1 MDRKV
6 TTQPKRFYQKKSHL
20 ITFAVVLA
28 SIGLLSQA
36 MSLDTGK
43 SLTLDKSRLVIS
55 TVKQGEFQ
63 AFVPLRGTVLPKRE
77 IFLDAVDGGRVEQV
91 FVEEG
96 NMVQAGEKLLRLS
109 NSSLQLSVLAR
120 EADVAE
126 QVNNLRNSRL
136 AMERSRLDKIN
147 AVIDSEYKITTL
159 NRQLSKI
166 RKLVS
171 QGVLATD
178 ELETLTEQLEFEKRR
193 LATVKES
200 QNTELSLQKQQIIQL
215 EQNVETLKDNLII
228 ARKSLDNLTVTAPIS
243 GQLTFLQ
250 AELGQ
255 SIADG
260 QRLGQLDDLNQFKVT
275 TQIDEF
281 YLNQVNAGMSGLFLN
296 AGQSYQLSVAKVYPG
311 VNNGQFKV
319 DWDFSGTKPAEL
331 RRGQTIQL
339 KLELSSAQQTLV
351 VEQGGFYQDT
361 GGTWAFVMADD
372 GLSASRRSVEFGRR
386 NSDVLEVVSG
396 LKEGD
401 RIVSS
406 SYGEL
411 TEMQSLEFTEINM

>member
-6 TTQPKRFYQKKSHL
+6 TSQPKRFYQKKSHL
-20 ITFAVVLA
+20 IAFGVVLA
-28 SIGLLSQA
+28 SIGLLTQA
-36 MSLDTGK
+36 MSMDAGK

-55 TVKQGEFQ
+55 EVKQGEFQ

-109 NSSLQLSVLAR
+109 NSTLQLSVLAR

-126 QVNNLRNSRL
+126 QINNLRNSRL

-147 AVIDSEYKITTL
+147 AVIDSEYTITKL
-159 NRQLSKI
+159 NRQLNKS
-166 RKLVS
+166 RKLVK

-178 ELETLTEQLEFEKRR
+178 ELEAITEQLEFEKRR

-200 QNTELSLQKQQIIQL
+200 QQTELSLQEQQIIQL
-215 EQNVETLKDNLII
+215 EQNVETLKDNLVI

-260 QRLGQLDDLNQFKVT
+260 QRLGQVDDLNQFKIT
-275 TQIDEF
+275 TQVDEF
-281 YLNQVNAGMSGLFLN
+281 YLSQVNAGMTGEFMN
-296 AGQSYQLSVAKVYPG
+296 AGQSYQLKIAKVYPG

-319 DWDFSGTKPAEL
+319 DWDFAQSKPVDL

-361 GGTWAFVMADD
+361 GGAWAFVMSDD

-386 NSDVLEVVSG
+386 NADVLEVVSG
-396 LKEGD
+396 LKAGD
-401 RIVSS
+401 LIVSS

-411 TEMQSLEFTEINM
+411 AEMQTLEFKQSSM